1 MAEGSKDQGGTGT
14 ADPEEDS
21 PNMIV
26 YRKASLRVLSVRW
39 GKRLCWEAVTRIR
52 APDSSLVCM
61 NVYLPHTHWFH
72 CQVSGSLFPLSYN
85 KLLSLRDP
93 LPTTVSQHWQTR
105 AQQSFNKFSIP
116 SVDGFG
122 SKRAFGD
129 MCNYHIPIVPSLPL
143 AAVWLERFS
152 SIGG

>member
-26 YRKASLRVLSVRW
+26 YRKASLRVLCFLWDGKKTLLRGSDPYTGSWQLTGLYECVSTSHTLVSLSGVR
-39 GKRLCWEAVTRIR
+39 K
-52 APDSSLVCM
+52 
-61 NVYLPHTHWFH
+61 
-72 CQVSGSLFPLSYN
+72 PLSYN